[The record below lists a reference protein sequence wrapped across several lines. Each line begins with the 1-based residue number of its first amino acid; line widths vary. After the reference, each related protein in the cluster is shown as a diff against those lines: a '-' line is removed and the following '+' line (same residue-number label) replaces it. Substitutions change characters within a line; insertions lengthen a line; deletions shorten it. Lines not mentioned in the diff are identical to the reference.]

1 MEYCHTCHNYW
12 DEGVSSCP
20 ICGDDM
26 DDNRDVKWIL
36 LGMIED
42 KLSADFARE
51 TLITYNIPA
60 VVISKSGFFGN
71 IGLPLNPFYNANAGS
86 TFEVSVPA
94 EFAEDAAHILDMVV
108 GEKWQRKER

>member
-1 MEYCHTCHNYW
+1 M
-12 DEGVSSCP
+12 DE
-20 ICGDDM
+20 
-26 DDNRDVKWIL
+26 NRNVKWIL

>member
-26 DDNRDVKWIL
+26 DENRNVKWIL